1 MFSSTFLLK
10 RNATMSTK
18 SEDVAARR
26 AKLGLT
32 VISNDGVTT
41 TARTGSLT
49 SVKDSGTAPAAGTA
63 LVVAAAPAPAAPK
76 CGEPIDT
83 SIAYR
88 NHCGPDARSASFRS
102 SPSYA
107 AGQMPTPN
115 SIGSSSP
122 ARVNPMRARLS
133 VVGSDQD

>member
-1 MFSSTFLLK
+1 
-10 RNATMSTK
+10 MSTK
-18 SEDVAARR
+18 SEELAARCAR
-26 AKLGLT
+26 MGLS

-41 TARTGSLT
+41 TARTGSLA
-49 SVKDSGTAPAAGTA
+49 SVKDSGTGAPVAQATGTA

-88 NHCGPDARSASFRS
+88 NHCGPDARATSYRS

-107 AGQMPTPN
+107 SGQMPTPN

>member
-1 MFSSTFLLK
+1 
-10 RNATMSTK
+10 MSTK
-18 SEDVAARR
+18 SEELAARCAR
-26 AKLGLT
+26 MGLS

-41 TARTGSLT
+41 TARTGSLA
-49 SVKDSGTAPAAGTA
+49 SVKDSGTAPATGTA

-83 SIAYR
+83 SIAFR
-88 NHCGPDARSASFRS
+88 NHCGPDARATSYRS

-107 AGQMPTPN
+107 SGQMPTPN
-115 SIGSSSP
+115 SIGQSSP